1 MVGGNQ
7 YVRSQNMTTSLELS
21 PWEEWQNRVFGPIN
35 WQSENAPLYSL
46 QNGLRKWEPS
56 TVQNRRLRL
65 TDTSMGDCPGDD
77 DAVWYERDYETL
89 PAEARA
95 CVIHGNCKK
104 KKVFDSFGSTHISSY
119 AFSRT
124 QLEQSSVS
132 LLFEGFLSDFV
143 PSVST
148 RDFKL

>member
-65 TDTSMGDCPGDD
+65 TDTSMEDCPGDD

-104 KKVFDSFGSTHISSY
+104 KKGLWLFRLHSHFFLCFFTHTI
-119 AFSRT
+119 RT
-124 QLEQSSVS
+124 VVRLTA
-132 LLFEGFLSDFV
+132 LRGILIGFRSECIY
-143 PSVST
+143 T
-148 RDFKL
+148 RF